1 MNVVVYHIQQ
11 RCAEN
16 CRHIAQQRCT
26 VMPQAILINNGIS
39 RESHQRCN
47 VSLQADASSARGL
60 RGETRSRDLCRLLG
74 IFRMDPDPVPMRLRL
89 LGFFPWGRE
98 TVLTVVVVSRYY
110 WLLMWTL
117 WENGQRELERDAH
130 SDENEAAA
138 ARIWWCQTDIT
149 ELSFRTPCL
158 ASLFTSSSSL
168 RDSFFFSLCS
178 RIFASFSTIHDL
190 QFPAPVSVFALRHSF
205 QSGTPVYVCV
215 LVRPSLALVHSLPL
229 SATFRLLVEEE
240 MERARIAP
248 ARTGRTQTGS
258 GGPSKRPAFAW
269 TGELSPHCRQTLME
283 SMRGNEET
291 NEDTSVWSR
300 EASELPIG
308 PLKRPAI
315 VCASKVSTWWLFSK
329 SLKKHAGFDVEWM
342 RGLQ

>member
-1 MNVVVYHIQQ
+1 MDRENWNEMLTRMRMRQ
-11 RCAEN
+11 RQLVFDDVKQTSPSWVSERLVSPVCSPVHSL
-16 CRHIAQQRCT
+16 CGTPSFSLSVR
-26 VMPQAILINNGIS
+26 GS
-39 RESHQRCN
+39 SHRSPLSTICSFLHQFR
-47 VSLQADASSARGL
+47 SS
-60 RGETRSRDLCRLLG
+60 
-74 IFRMDPDPVPMRLRL
+74 RLR
-89 LGFFPWGRE
+89 
-98 TVLTVVVVSRYY
+98 
-110 WLLMWTL
+110 
-117 WENGQRELERDAH
+117 Q
-130 SDENEAAA
+130 
-138 ARIWWCQTDIT
+138 
-149 ELSFRTPCL
+149 
-158 ASLFTSSSSL
+158 
-168 RDSFFFSLCS
+168 
-178 RIFASFSTIHDL
+178 
-190 QFPAPVSVFALRHSF
+190 SF

-229 SATFRLLVEEE
+229 SATFRLLVEEK
-240 MERARIAP
+240 MDRTRIAP

-283 SMRGNEET
+283 SMRENEET

-315 VCASKVSTWWLFSK
+315 VCASKVSTWWLSSK